1 MNHDT
6 HTNTHRVKRAIAAFS
21 KMSAILDKV
30 KENFTHRYMPQ
41 SLLRA
46 NYTASPQS
54 PHLYSAK

>member
-30 KENFTHRYMPQ
+30 KENYKPTLNGEKLITDKELADF
-41 SLLRA
+41 L
-46 NYTASPQS
+46 
-54 PHLYSAK
+54 